1 METKEKKPKAKIH
14 GNRIREILNETGMT
28 QQELADI
35 SLDGNTSHLS
45 RIINGS
51 RRCVSLPIAFKI
63 ADALNKPVEEIFIKM
78 TTNKSNQI

>member
-1 METKEKKPKAKIH
+1 
-14 GNRIREILNETGMT
+14 MT

-63 ADALNKPVEEIFIKM
+63 AEALNMKVEQVFIY
-78 TTNKSNQI
+78 KSESNEK